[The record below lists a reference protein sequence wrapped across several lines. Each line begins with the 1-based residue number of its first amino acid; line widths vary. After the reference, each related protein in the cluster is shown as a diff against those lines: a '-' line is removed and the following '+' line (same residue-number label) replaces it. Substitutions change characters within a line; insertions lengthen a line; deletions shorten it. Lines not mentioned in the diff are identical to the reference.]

1 MPLNNNV
8 LYTAQQTFTRTFD
21 VANGTASDAFFP
33 EVSIQIGDLLSYP
46 VSYSTTDVYPP
57 YYIYD
62 TIDYPNDPDTIWI
75 LDAEIFQD
83 SATQFFAPI
92 SDPDLIWLDSEAF
105 LNNTMA
111 VDPWSYGVA
120 TFDGLDENGYPYAFG
135 TSTSGFAD
143 HLTSKKI
150 DLSAPLLLA
159 DTLYLSFLYQPQGF
173 SDAPESGD
181 SLHLEFYEAGAAQ
194 WNEVWVGGG
203 SSVEDF
209 KLGHIPINS
218 SVYFNDGFQFRFK
231 NYGGL
236 SGSLDHYHLDYVHL
250 RSLSNLQ
257 DTLVKDFAMVYPVN
271 TLLEDFTSV
280 PWDHY
285 QNNFTG
291 KMSNNVGV
299 VIRNGY
305 NTVVNATNA
314 GKVEVFHSAA
324 LEGTFPLPAFDLSN
338 GDISGNYQPFT
349 TYHSFHDFS
358 SGYYY
363 DETKPGP
370 SEEFDILTQADV
382 PLGSDFKQNDS
393 ILSKQVFEN
402 YYAYDDGS
410 AELAYGPTG
419 VQSRLAIQYTP
430 YEADSLIGAMIHF
443 VPSVNDVS
451 NNLFLLTVWDD
462 NGGEPGAVLYED
474 EVFFPRQPKYQ
485 YAQNVFTYYFLKDT
499 IRLPINGTF
508 YIGWR
513 QFDGERLNV
522 GLDMNIPNAD
532 KTFFSVDNGAS
543 WDTSSFQGSVMIRPL
558 FSTEMDASL
567 GIEKIEI
574 ENIQSVL
581 YPNPTN
587 DLVTI
592 ETNLPEYDGVEV
604 YDLRGTL
611 ILKTDVNIVNLAT
624 FNSGIY
630 LFRIKGDPTIYKV
643 IKH

>member
-1 MPLNNNV
+1 M
-8 LYTAQQTFTRTFD
+8 
-21 VANGTASDAFFP
+21 
-33 EVSIQIGDLLSYP
+33 
-46 VSYSTTDVYPP
+46 
-57 YYIYD
+57 
-62 TIDYPNDPDTIWI
+62 
-75 LDAEIFQD
+75 
-83 SATQFFAPI
+83 
-92 SDPDLIWLDSEAF
+92 
-105 LNNTMA
+105 
-111 VDPWSYGVA
+111 
-120 TFDGLDENGYPYAFG
+120 
-135 TSTSGFAD
+135 
-143 HLTSKKI
+143 
-150 DLSAPLLLA
+150 
-159 DTLYLSFLYQPQGF
+159 
-173 SDAPESGD
+173 
-181 SLHLEFYEAGAAQ
+181 
-194 WNEVWVGGG
+194 
-203 SSVEDF
+203 
-209 KLGHIPINS
+209 
-218 SVYFNDGFQFRFK
+218 
-231 NYGGL
+231 
-236 SGSLDHYHLDYVHL
+236 SGSLDHYHLDYVNL
-250 RSLSNLQ
+250 RTLSGYQ
-257 DTLVKDFAMVYPVN
+257 DTLFKDFAIVYPVN
-271 TLLEDFTSV
+271 TLLNDFTSV

-291 KMSNNVGV
+291 KMSSNVEV
-299 VIRNGY
+299 VIRNGS
-305 NTVVNATNA
+305 NISENNALA
-314 GKVEVFHSAA
+314 GKVEVFHNA
-324 LEGTFPLPAFDLSN
+324 LSEGSFSMLGVDLAN
-338 GDISGNYQPFT
+338 GDLNYGPQT

-358 SGYYY
+358 SGYQY

-370 SEEFDILTQADV
+370 SEEFEILTTV
-382 PLGSDFKQNDS
+382 PAQFPNFTQNDS

-419 VQSRLAIQYTP
+419 NQSRLAIQYTP

-513 QFDGERLNV
+513 QFEADRLNV
-522 GLDMNIPNAD
+522 GLDMNIPNGD

-543 WDTSSFQGSVMIRPL
+543 WENSTFEGSVMIRPI
-558 FSTEMDASL
+558 FSTGMDISL
-567 GIEKIEI
+567 GIEEKEL
-574 ENIQSVL
+574 ENVQSIL

-592 ETNLPEYDGVEV
+592 ETNQENFEGVEV

-611 ILKTDVNIVNLAT
+611 ILSSDANIVNLST

-630 LFRIKGDPTIYKV
+630 LFRIKGDPSIYKV